1 MSSNNIEPQLGAE
14 SLSCAHCNAVAHHDW
29 YRLFLQPENATEAV
43 VLTPEIAVT
52 LVDDEGGDRNEI
64 DQFVERL
71 TKHELTFEYQIISK
85 V

>member
-1 MSSNNIEPQLGAE
+1 
-14 SLSCAHCNAVAHHDW
+14 
-29 YRLFLQPENATEAV
+29 LQPENATEAV